1 MIRSMDLPP
10 APSSSTREWT
20 RPPERAR
27 ERAQS
32 TVEYVGLAAISA
44 TLVSGIAAAID
55 SAAGEHLGAA
65 IARRLLAVISGTG

>member
-1 MIRSMDLPP
+1 MIGSMDLPP
-10 APSSSTREWT
+10 AMTWSLARA
-20 RPPERAR
+20 RARAFAR

-55 SAAGEHLGAA
+55 SVAGDRLGAA
-65 IARRLLAVISGTG
+65 IARRLLELLQSG